1 MLILMILKVKN
12 LLQTLMMKLTD
23 VMFEDVEPQF
33 IKEVINL
40 AKDKDIEMIT
50 EIIDFTTNTDDV
62 EFIEEIIDEDPEFKK
77 L

>member
-1 MLILMILKVKN
+1 
-12 LLQTLMMKLTD
+12 
-23 VMFEDVEPQF
+23 MFEDVEPQF

-40 AKDKDIEMIT
+40 AKDKDIEMIK
-50 EIIDFTTNTDDV
+50 EIIDFTTNTDAV

>member
-1 MLILMILKVKN
+1 
-12 LLQTLMMKLTD
+12 
-23 VMFEDVEPQF
+23 MFEDVEPQF

-40 AKDKDIEMIT
+40 AKDKDIEMIK